1 MSNIITEY
9 PVKTL
14 DGIELL
20 PAGTELTGE
29 TLEELIKRSAS
40 ESFEPLPLMD
50 YGSVRQDLS
59 IFINYPPYNIVFSDQ
74 EQTVDILKILENIK
88 LPLPVLKS
96 LDYLK
101 QNDFQ
106 TYRHNLMVFMI
117 SLLLAKVLLPG
128 YEELFS
134 SAIIGSSHDIGKTC
148 VPLKILRKRA
158 DGYHDI
164 QTILQKVSLYD
175 TLSLKLTAHQGITV
189 TADDPSIP
197 TDSRN
202 LAYQAADLLLKQQKI
217 TPGIAIHI
225 NKIIPAGAGLGGG
238 SSNAASVLTGLN
250 RHYEYPFSRERLMS
264 MGFSLGAD
272 VPFLLFQQPA
282 LVTGIGEKLE
292 AYPDPLPYHVIL
304 VYPGFRVSTAEVFQ
318 NLNLRLTKCKKKF
331 TKASLK
337 KTGYNI
343 SLHACNDLEAVTAAR
358 YPVIKSV
365 KEQLLKQGASGVLM
379 SGSGP
384 TVFGL
389 FTDQNKADKAMQ
401 AIGRHS
407 RWNVY
412 PVEIINENNYLGY

>member
-1 MSNIITEY
+1 M
-9 PVKTL
+9 
-14 DGIELL
+14 
-20 PAGTELTGE
+20 
-29 TLEELIKRSAS
+29 
-40 ESFEPLPLMD
+40 
-50 YGSVRQDLS
+50 
-59 IFINYPPYNIVFSDQ
+59 
-74 EQTVDILKILENIK
+74 KILSPAKI
-88 LPLPVLKS
+88 
-96 LDYLK
+96 
-101 QNDFQ
+101 
-106 TYRHNLMVFMI
+106 NLFLQVTG
-117 SLLLAKVLLPG
+117 KRPDG
-128 YEELFS
+128 NHELFS
-134 SAIIGSSHDIGKTC
+134 LMCCVSLFDTIYLDFGGKKIEIESSHPHI
-148 VPLKILRKRA
+148 PLDETNLAHKAAALFLKYMGVYSGVKI
-158 DGYHDI
+158 
-164 QTILQKVSLYD
+164 TIEK
-175 TLSLKLTAHQGITV
+175 
-189 TADDPSIP
+189 SIP
-197 TDSRN
+197 V
-202 LAYQAADLLLKQQKI
+202 A
-217 TPGIAIHI
+217 
-225 NKIIPAGAGLGGG
+225 AGLGGG

-331 TKASLK
+331 TRASLK

-365 KEQLLKQGASGVLM
+365 KQQLLKQGASGVLM

-384 TVFGL
+384 TIFGL

-407 RWNVY
+407 RWNAY
-412 PVEIINENNYLGY
+412 PVEIIN